1 MPELCSVNV
10 FRDHKRL
17 TLSLSTPELST
28 GIMQKKWT
36 TKKVDEDVV
45 LQLQHNL
52 NIHPLICRLLVQR
65 GITTPEAAASYF
77 DASLR
82 ELHDPFLMK
91 DMQKAVDRLHEAIN
105 NKEKILI
112 YGDYDVD
119 GTTSVTLLYT
129 FLERRHSSLGFY
141 IPDRYREGYGLSFQ
155 GIDYAAE
162 QGYQLIITVDCGIK
176 AVEQVK
182 YANSKGIEVII
193 CDHHLPGTE
202 LPPAA
207 AILDPKQEDCPYPYK
222 HMSGCGI
229 AFKFVQAFEQ
239 ENNIPIEELTSLLD
253 LVVASIASDI
263 VPLTGENRILARH
276 GLRQLNYTHRPG
288 LLALMQQ
295 GNLRRP
301 MRIRDIVFGL
311 APIINAAGRLSS
323 AEQAVKLMLARTRML
338 AREYADELEVC
349 NKIRRE
355 FDQKTAE
362 EAEELLVNH
371 PELRDRKSIIL
382 YQPHWHKGVIG
393 IVASRI
399 AEKYHKP
406 TVILTQ
412 SEDDV
417 VGSARSVSQFDIH
430 DIIESCSDILINYGG
445 HKYAAGMTLTAE
457 HLSEFQ
463 ERFEERV
470 ATAILPAQEKPV
482 LEISGELEISEINH
496 NLWNQLS
503 KLEPFGPG
511 NMQPIFLCRG
521 VCDSGHSR
529 TMHGRHLRL
538 SLKKDSN
545 RIASAFAF
553 GKADLLEKVR
563 KSRSFD
569 VCFTLQKN
577 GSSRRAPIQMNIQDI
592 RFPDDS

>member
-1 MPELCSVNV
+1 
-10 FRDHKRL
+10 
-17 TLSLSTPELST
+17 
-28 GIMQKKWT
+28 MQKTWT
-36 TKKVDEDVV
+36 IKEVDEDAVAA
-45 LQLQHNL
+45 LQQSLDV
-52 NIHPLICRLLVQR
+52 HPLICRLLVQR
-65 GITTPEAAASYF
+65 GITTAEAAASYF

-91 DMQKAVDRLHEAIN
+91 DMQEAVNRLHQAIN
-105 NKEKILI
+105 ENEKILI

-119 GTTSVTLLYT
+119 GTTSVALLYT
-129 FLERRHSSLGFY
+129 FLERRHSGLGFY
-141 IPDRYREGYGLSFQ
+141 IPDRYREGYGLSIA
-155 GIDYAAE
+155 GIDYAVE
-162 QGYQLIITVDCGIK
+162 QGYNLIITVDCGIK

-182 YANSKGIEVII
+182 YANSRGLEVII

-222 HMSGCGI
+222 HLSGCGI

-253 LVVASIASDI
+253 LVVISIASDI

-276 GLRQLNYTHRPG
+276 GLKQLNYTHRPG

-323 AEQAVKLMLARTRML
+323 AKQAVKLMLARTRML

-349 NKIRRE
+349 NQIRRE

-362 EAEELLVNH
+362 EAETLLLNQ
-371 PELRDRKSIIL
+371 PELQDNKSIML

-412 SEDDV
+412 SEDDI

-457 HLSEFQ
+457 HLPEFQ
-463 ERFEERV
+463 MRFEKRV
-470 ATAILPAQEKPV
+470 ATAILPIQEKPIV
-482 LEISGELEISEINH
+482 EIAGDLELSEINH
-496 NLWNQLS
+496 HLWNQLA

-511 NMQPIFLCRG
+511 NQQPVLRCRG
-521 VCDSGHSR
+521 VRDSGHSR
-529 TMHGRHLRL
+529 AMHNRHLRL

-545 RIASAFAF
+545 RIVSAFAF
-553 GKADLLEKVR
+553 GKAELLDQVS

-569 VCFTLQKN
+569 ICFSLQKS
-577 GSSRRAPIQMNIQDI
+577 GGSRRAPIQLNVQDI
-592 RFPDDS
+592 HFPEESKTND